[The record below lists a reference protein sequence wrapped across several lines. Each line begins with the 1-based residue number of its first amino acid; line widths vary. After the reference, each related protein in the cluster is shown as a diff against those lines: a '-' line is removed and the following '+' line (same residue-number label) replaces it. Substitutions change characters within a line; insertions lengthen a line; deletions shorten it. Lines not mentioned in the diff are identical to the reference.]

1 MEHDDFN
8 KAARNEPQASDY
20 LEMLDTAEL
29 TDEQANELLEVLF
42 EIMKSFVLM
51 GYGMEPV
58 NRLLESFE
66 NSALGEPPVVEFER
80 DKDECTPET
89 DHA

>member
-1 MEHDDFN
+1 MEQNDFN

-20 LEMLDTAEL
+20 LDMLDNAEL
-29 TDEQANELLEVLF
+29 TDEQANELLDVLF

-58 NRLLESFE
+58 NKLLEGFE
-66 NSALGEPPVVEFER
+66 KSALGEPTMVEFEY
-80 DKDECTPET
+80 DKDECNPEN